1 MTSSWK
7 GFVRGALA
15 GAAGTTALNVATG
28 IDMAVRGRPASD
40 APQRVVSALVDQAG
54 VSVPGDRRARDR
66 RLAALGPLTG
76 TAVGVAIGGVAGV
89 LRAGGLWLPAAV
101 GGPLLGAAAMLGSD
115 GPIAALGVGNPRR
128 WTAAEWAADAIPHLI
143 YGLTTHA
150 AVVTAI
156 PERDAAER
164 RPPMGSLVRAAALGA
179 ATGSRS
185 SAGIA
190 ALSFTSRPADGGA
203 IVSRWGSRPGSVV
216 AGVLASGEVLL
227 DKSAVV
233 PPRTSSPGLLPRAA
247 LGATAAS
254 AVARREGHDGTLAGA
269 IGLAA
274 AVGASI
280 LGVQARAAAARR
292 LGSDLPGALA
302 EDVAAA
308 LLAWAGTRRR
318 PSGQA
323 DRSISPSPIAVA
335 G

>member
-1 MTSSWK
+1 
-7 GFVRGALA
+7 
-15 GAAGTTALNVATG
+15 
-28 IDMAVRGRPASD
+28 
-40 APQRVVSALVDQAG
+40 
-54 VSVPGDRRARDR
+54 
-66 RLAALGPLTG
+66 
-76 TAVGVAIGGVAGV
+76 
-89 LRAGGLWLPAAV
+89 
-101 GGPLLGAAAMLGSD
+101 MLGSD

-156 PERDAAER
+156 PEGDAAER

-185 SAGIA
+185 SAGLA
-190 ALSFTSRPADGGA
+190 ALSFTSRPSDGGT

-227 DKSAVV
+227 DKSPVV
-233 PPRTSSPGLLPRAA
+233 PPRTSSSGLLPRVA
-247 LGATAAS
+247 LGATVAS

-269 IGLAA
+269 VGLAA
-274 AVGASI
+274 AVGAAI

-302 EDVAAA
+302 EDVVAA

-318 PSGQA
+318 PSGEA